1 MKRNDLINYIQNNYG
16 VSPEYPWDKYP
27 NYVVFRHQGSSKW
40 FALIMDV
47 SADKLHEGDSG
58 TIIDIVD
65 VKVEPEL
72 VGSLRLKEGVFPAY
86 HMNKEH
92 WITIKLD
99 DGFSESELKSL
110 IDGSYR
116 LTQK

>member
-40 FALIMDV
+40 FALIMNV

-72 VGSLRLKEGVFPAY
+72 VGSLRLKEGIFPAY

-99 DGFSESELKSL
+99 DGCSESELKSL

>member
-1 MKRNDLINYIQNNYG
+1 
-16 VSPEYPWDKYP
+16 
-27 NYVVFRHQGSSKW
+27 
-40 FALIMDV
+40 MDV

-72 VGSLRLKEGVFPAY
+72 VGSLRLKEGIFPAY

-99 DGFSESELKSL
+99 NNFREGA
-110 IDGSYR
+110 I
-116 LTQK
+116 

>member
-1 MKRNDLINYIQNNYG
+1 
-16 VSPEYPWDKYP
+16 
-27 NYVVFRHQGSSKW
+27 
-40 FALIMDV
+40 MDV

-72 VGSLRLKEGVFPAY
+72 VGSLRLKEGIFPAY

-99 DGFSESELKSL
+99 NNFSESELKSL